1 MVLDSISVQNFHYLT
16 VVCVK
21 MPWFVELIPGK
32 GPGQALDDTTLT
44 SKAQYS
50 INFFKIKYKILFK
63 SAL

>member
-44 SKAQYS
+44 SEAQYS
-50 INFFKIKYKILFK
+50 INFFKIK
-63 SAL
+63 